1 MAELDKTKQVFN
13 VKDSNEGPKPTT
25 AQLAFM
31 KLVEQEN
38 IKRVKKLEIIRKRNW
53 ITGWALGLGVLG
65 IYGYTIATIKQER
78 FLDDF
83 NEPEKVIL
91 SKPE

>member
-1 MAELDKTKQVFN
+1 MAESNKTKEIFN
-13 VKDSNEGPKPTT
+13 VNNSNEGPKPTT

-38 IKRVKKLEIIRKRNW
+38 LKRVKKLKIIQKRNW

-83 NEPEKVIL
+83 NEPEKVII
-91 SKPE
+91 SEQE